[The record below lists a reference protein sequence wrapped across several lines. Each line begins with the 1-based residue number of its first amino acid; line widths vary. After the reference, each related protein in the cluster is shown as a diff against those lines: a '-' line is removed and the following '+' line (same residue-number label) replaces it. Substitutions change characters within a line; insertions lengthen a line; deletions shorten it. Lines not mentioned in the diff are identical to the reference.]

1 VDIGWGSSNTAI
13 ILSRY
18 ISGKVQIIYSKEF
31 TRPLFQDIINEI
43 WRLYHKCNGRE
54 YLQNILIDASATELY
69 TALCNEYD
77 QNSSQKYLADKQ
89 KWCKERNKYLGDDLF
104 ICPIPFNPQGRY
116 MLNHAQRMIEFQ
128 EDDGTAIVGIHN
140 EFGDLIASCRSSYAE
155 GDKLD
160 KTRGVFIDSFDA
172 LLMNL
177 SYYRWRK

>member
-77 QNSSQKYLADKQ
+77 QNCSQKYLAEEQ
-89 KWCKERNKYLGDDLF
+89 KTVDQWNNYASSMNALNKRMGGTKNILELKRNPY
-104 ICPIPFNPQGRY
+104 
-116 MLNHAQRMIEFQ
+116 
-128 EDDGTAIVGIHN
+128 V
-140 EFGDLIASCRSSYAE
+140 
-155 GDKLD
+155 
-160 KTRGVFIDSFDA
+160 
-172 LLMNL
+172 
-177 SYYRWRK
+177 